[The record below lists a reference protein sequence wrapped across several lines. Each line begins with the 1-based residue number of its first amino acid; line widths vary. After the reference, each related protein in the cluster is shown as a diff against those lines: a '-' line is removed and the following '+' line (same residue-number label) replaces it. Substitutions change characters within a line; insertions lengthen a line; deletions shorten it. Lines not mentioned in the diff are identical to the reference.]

1 MTRRSS
7 GAVLRQIHTLFTAGS
22 SHGLSDRQLLDRFV
36 AHRDAVAELA
46 FATLVERHGAM
57 VLGVC
62 RRILADSHEA
72 EDAFQATFLVLVRQ
86 AGSIRAD
93 GSLGRW
99 LYGVATRVATPARA
113 NARRRQA
120 RERSGPYSVDVR
132 SRETSTDTTGL
143 ADVQMIVAEELDR
156 LPARFKAPIVL
167 CDLEGRSNEEAA
179 HFLGC
184 PVGTVKSRLSRART
198 RLRRGLIRRGLAP
211 PDLSNIV
218 PLFPTA
224 VPRRLA
230 EATNRAAQV
239 WNLGRLST
247 AQIISASVSGLT
259 EGVLWTM
266 FLTKLKF
273 AAAALLLIATG
284 SAILVNQATAQKP
297 AAHAGAVGKTDPPA
311 AGAAPVPDDAVDL
324 EMLERAWVDA
334 LNRRDAAVIG
344 RIMADDFAGIDSAGS
359 TFTRESYLLD
369 VRNGAFPA
377 ETVEQDEVKIRL
389 FDDSAVV
396 TGRIKLKNGPRWSG
410 LTNVYVK
417 RQDRWRCVASQ
428 ASWIG
433 AAMTIQP
440 SRWTKEQE
448 ETHLTNEQQLRRQL
462 MGLKEKLAIA
472 EMRNAHP
479 RENSKKDQADIPSNQ
494 LDGARS
500 PNAAAPDTGQ
510 PASAARES
518 NVPLLHQVLP
528 EVFSAQPPEHVI
540 RIRPRFESLVE
551 RVYVRPGQT
560 VKKGDALVDV
570 SGVDLAAAKNDYLA
584 KEVQSKNDQKILAL
598 RRKLYADKAISEQ
611 LWTDTQND
619 EAKSKLTFEVARD
632 KLKMLGLDDEAIG
645 RVGKE
650 DGGQKARMTLRSPA
664 DATVSK
670 VDVELGNLY
679 DTKSVLLY
687 LHATSP
693 GQSTQP

>member
-7 GAVLRQIHTLFTAGS
+7 GAVLRQIHTLFTVGS
-22 SHGLSDRQLLDRFV
+22 SQGLSDRQLLDRFV

-46 FATLVERHGAM
+46 FATLVERHGPM

-86 AGSIRAD
+86 AGSIRVD

-99 LYGVATRVATPARA
+99 LYGVATRVATHARA

-120 RERSGPYSVDVR
+120 RERSGLYSVDVR
-132 SRETSTDTTGL
+132 SRDTSTDTTGL

-218 PLFPTA
+218 PLFPAA

-247 AQIISASVSGLT
+247 TQIISASVSGLT

-284 SAILVNQATAQKP
+284 SAILVSQATAQRL
-297 AAHAGAVGKTDPPA
+297 AAHAGAVGKAGPA
-311 AGAAPVPDDAVDL
+311 AGATPVPDDAVDL

-334 LNRRDAAVIG
+334 VNRRDAAVVS
-344 RIMADDFAGIDSAGS
+344 RIMADDFSGIDSTGRGV
-359 TFTRESYLLD
+359 TGRDYLLE
-369 VRNGAFPA
+369 VLNGSVPA
-377 ETVEQDEVKIRL
+377 ITIAQDVKIRL
-389 FDDSAVV
+389 FGDSAVV
-396 TGRIKLKNGPRWSG
+396 TSRINLETVPRWSG
-410 LTNVYVK
+410 LTNVYVR
-417 RQDRWRCVASQ
+417 RQGRWRCVASQ
-428 ASWIG
+428 ATWIRPRQ
-433 AAMTIQP
+433 TLQP
-440 SRWTKEQE
+440 SLTKRE
-448 ETHLTNEQQLRRQL
+448 EEEH
-462 MGLKEKLAIA
+462 
-472 EMRNAHP
+472 
-479 RENSKKDQADIPSNQ
+479 KDQLLRVQGALEFR
-494 LDGARS
+494 LD
-500 PNAAAPDTGQ
+500 
-510 PASAARES
+510 
-518 NVPLLHQVLP
+518 
-528 EVFSAQPPEHVI
+528 HVI
-540 RIRPRFESLVE
+540 RIRPRFECLVE
-551 RVYVRPGQT
+551 RVYVRPGQA

-570 SGVDLAAAKNDYLA
+570 FSTDLAAAKNDYLT
-584 KEVQSKNDQKILAL
+584 KEVQSKHDQKILAL
-598 RRKLYADKAISEQ
+598 RRKLHADKAISEQ

-619 EAKSKLTFEVARD
+619 EAKSTLEFQVARD

-650 DGGQKARMTLRSPA
+650 DGGQKARLTMRAP
-664 DATVSK
+664 DDGTVRE
-670 VDVELGNLY
+670 VDVVPGNLY
-679 DTKSVLLY
+679 EMKDLL
-687 LHATSP
+687 LILSATSP
-693 GQSTQP
+693 GQSTGPEGKN

>member
-22 SHGLSDRQLLDRFV
+22 SHGLSDQQLLERFV
-36 AHRDAVAELA
+36 ARRDAVAELA

-86 AGSIRAD
+86 AGSIRVD

-99 LYGVATRVATPARA
+99 LYGVATRVATHARA
-113 NARRRQA
+113 NVRRRQA
-120 RERSGPYSVDVR
+120 RERSGLYSVDVR
-132 SRETSTDTTGL
+132 SRDTSTDTTGL

-247 AQIISASVSGLT
+247 AQIVSASVSGLT

-266 FLTKLKF
+266 LLTKLKF
-273 AAAALLLIATG
+273 AAAAVLLVAVGT
-284 SAILVNQATAQKP
+284 AVLVRQATAQKP
-297 AAHAGAVGKTDPPA
+297 LVQE
-311 AGAAPVPDDAVDL
+311 GAAEKSGITIVSAEKAVDADDAIDL
-324 EMLERAWVDA
+324 DMLERAWVDA
-334 LNRRDAAVIG
+334 LNRKNAAVVG
-344 RIMADDFAGIDSAGS
+344 RIIADDFVCIDSAGNGS
-359 TFTRESYLLD
+359 NRQLYLANIRIGDIPGESISQQEID
-369 VRNGAFPA
+369 V
-377 ETVEQDEVKIRL
+377 RL
-389 FDDSAVV
+389 FDASAVV
-396 TGRIKLKNGPRWSG
+396 TSRIARASKQGSHGSL
-410 LTNVYVK
+410 NVYVK

-433 AAMTIQP
+433 ADNSIRQSP
-440 SRWTKEQE
+440 VTKAQE
-448 ETHLTNEQQLRRQL
+448 ERERKQREQLVAQVAELQGML
-462 MGLKEKLAIA
+462 NLAEA
-472 EMRNAHP
+472 RNALLTEDLMQD
-479 RENSKKDQADIPSNQ
+479 RAKVQSNQ
-494 LDGARS
+494 PKGARD
-500 PNAAAPDTGQ
+500 PFGAVPAGGE
-510 PASAARES
+510 PASGARKP
-518 NVPLLHQVLP
+518 NVDVLDPIDMRGSQRREQVKM
-528 EVFSAQPPEHVI
+528 
-540 RIRPRFESLVE
+540 RPRFECLVE
-551 RVYVRPGQT
+551 RIYVKTGQT

-570 SGVDLAAAKNDYLA
+570 SGIDLAAAKNDYLT
-584 KEVQSKNDQKILAL
+584 KEVHSKNDQKILAL
-598 RRKLYADKAISEQ
+598 RRKLYANEAISEQ
-611 LWTDTQND
+611 VWTDTQND
-619 EAKSKLTFEVARD
+619 EAKSKLAFEVARD

-650 DGGQKARMTLRSPA
+650 DGDRKVRLTLRAPV
-664 DATVSK
+664 DATVIN
-670 VDVELGNLY
+670 VDAELGNLY
-679 DTKSVLLY
+679 DTKSVLLI
-687 LHATSP
+687 LSATSS
-693 GQSTQP
+693 GQLTEP

>member
-1 MTRRSS
+1 
-7 GAVLRQIHTLFTAGS
+7 
-22 SHGLSDRQLLDRFV
+22 
-36 AHRDAVAELA
+36 
-46 FATLVERHGAM
+46 
-57 VLGVC
+57 
-62 RRILADSHEA
+62 
-72 EDAFQATFLVLVRQ
+72 
-86 AGSIRAD
+86 
-93 GSLGRW
+93 
-99 LYGVATRVATPARA
+99 VATRVATHARA
-113 NARRRQA
+113 NVRRRQA
-120 RERSGPYSVDVR
+120 RERSGINSVDVR
-132 SRETSTDTTGL
+132 SRDTSTDTTGL

-179 HFLGC
+179 HVLGC
-184 PVGTVKSRLSRART
+184 PVGTVKSRLSRARS

-218 PLFPTA
+218 PLFPAA
-224 VPRRLA
+224 VPRGLA
-230 EATNRAAQV
+230 EAVNQAARA
-239 WNLGRLST
+239 WILGRLST
-247 AQIISASVSGLT
+247 AQVISASVTTLT

-297 AAHAGAVGKTDPPA
+297 AAHAGAVGKADPPA

-334 LNRRDAAVIG
+334 LNRRDAAVIS

-359 TFTRESYLLD
+359 TFTRASYLLD

-377 ETVEQDEVKIRL
+377 ETIVQEEVKVRL

-396 TGRIKLKNGPRWSG
+396 TSRIKLERGPRWNG

-433 AAMTIQP
+433 AAMTLQP
-440 SRWTKEQE
+440 SRWTKAQE
-448 ETHLTNEQQLRRQL
+448 ETLLTNEQQLRRQL
-462 MGLKEKLAIA
+462 VVLREQLALA
-472 EMRNAHP
+472 EMRNADL
-479 RENSKKDQADIPSNQ
+479 RENSERGRAGVPSNP
-494 LDGARS
+494 LEGARS
-500 PNAAAPDTGQ
+500 PNAAAPDTAQ

-518 NVPLLHQVLP
+518 NVQLLHQVLP

-540 RIRPRFESLVE
+540 RIRPRFDCLIE
-551 RVYVRPGQT
+551 RVYVKTGQT

-570 SGVDLAAAKNDYLA
+570 FSTDLAAAKNDYLT
-584 KEVQSKNDQKILAL
+584 KEIQSNHDQKILAM
-598 RRKLYADKAISEQ
+598 RRKLYAAKAISEQ
-611 LWTDTQND
+611 AWTDAQNS
-619 EAKSKLTFEVARD
+619 EEKSTLEFQVARD
-632 KLKMLGLDDEAIG
+632 KLKILGLDDEAIG

-650 DGGQKARMTLRSPA
+650 AGSQKARLTMRAP
-664 DATVSK
+664 DDGTVRE
-670 VDVELGNLY
+670 VDVVPGNLY
-679 DTKSVLLY
+679 DMKDLL
-687 LHATSP
+687 LILSATSP
-693 GQSTQP
+693 GQSTGPEGKN